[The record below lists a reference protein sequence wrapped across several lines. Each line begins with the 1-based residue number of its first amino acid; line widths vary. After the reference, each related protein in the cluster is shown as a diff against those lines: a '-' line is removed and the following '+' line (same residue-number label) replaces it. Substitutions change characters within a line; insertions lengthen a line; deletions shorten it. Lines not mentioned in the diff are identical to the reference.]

1 MDFCHVQAAAESV
14 DFADYR
20 RGSFPA
26 DVVSA
31 GCMAPFDGADIISWS
46 SYTMNYYVWHVMDK
60 YMMSQIEDSDKKE
73 ESVFDDDL
81 ITK

>member
-31 GCMAPFDGADIISWS
+31 GCMAPFDGADINQLVLL
-46 SYTMNYYVWHVMDK
+46 YHELLCMARDG
-60 YMMSQIEDSDKKE
+60 QIHD
-73 ESVFDDDL
+73 VAN
-81 ITK
+81 